1 MCIGARLTVLSQE
14 RAYAHT
20 VPSSSPLPVPL
31 SVPLPPSRY
40 IRADIIE

>member
-1 MCIGARLTVLSQE
+1 MCIGARLTVLGQE

-31 SVPLPPSRY
+31 PPSRY

>member
-20 VPSSSPLPVPL
+20 VPSSSPPL
-31 SVPLPPSRY
+31 SPSLSLHRDTSEQ
-40 IRADIIE
+40 I